1 MGEPMGHRLLD
12 NGYRLNI
19 YNRSVEKTSALA
31 GKGASVF
38 NEAAGVI
45 RDSGILVTMLS
56 DFPAIQEAMLP
67 LPSQAAAGKTWIQ
80 MSTIK
85 PSESLIL
92 QRQWRDA
99 GGRYLEA
106 PVLGSIPQVK
116 TGTLFVLVGGEEDL
130 LNECEP
136 LLGLLGESIVRF
148 GDVGTAAAAKL
159 ALNQLI
165 ASLTAGFSMSLGY
178 LREKN
183 VDIDQF
189 MTILRGSALYAPTFD
204 KKLDKMTKRDF
215 RNPNFPVKHMLKDVN
230 LMLEDFGDASI
241 DTAPLA
247 GVRAL
252 LETAIRNGDQDMD
265 YSALY
270 NAAHPRKK

>member
-12 NGYRLNI
+12 AGYRLNV
-19 YNRSVEKTSALA
+19 YNRTAEKTSPLA
-31 GKGASVF
+31 GRGAPVY
-38 NEAAGVI
+38 NEAGAVI
-45 RDSGILVTMLS
+45 SESEILITMLS

-67 LPSQAAAGKTWIQ
+67 LPPQAAAGKIWIQ

-92 QRQWRDA
+92 QEQWRDA
-99 GGRYLEA
+99 GGGYLEA

-130 LNECEP
+130 LKECSP
-136 LLGLLGESIVRF
+136 LLELLGESIVRF

-204 KKLDKMTKRDF
+204 KKLEKMMQRDF

-247 GVRAL
+247 GVCAL
-252 LETAIRNGDQDMD
+252 LETAMNNGDQDMD

-270 NAAHPRKK
+270 NAAHPKKK